1 MIKNIVVVGSGK
13 GGVGKSTVSV
23 NLAVSLAKKNL
34 KIGLLDADIYGPSI
48 PKMLGITEKPEV
60 SKNKKILPY
69 EKYGIKSMSIGNMVP
84 QDGSVIWRGAMA
96 SNAIRQ
102 LVNDVDWDE
111 LDFLILDLPPGT
123 GDIQLS
129 LCQNFSISG
138 AVIVSTP
145 QEISLL
151 DVRKA
156 VNMFKKVK
164 VEILG
169 TIQNMSYLTVD
180 GKKTFIFG
188 KDGVKKESDKLNFKY
203 LGEVPIFQE
212 ISQSCDNGKP
222 ICACNDNDN
231 DVIKIFD
238 KIGEKFLESF
248 SQKEINEVKI
258 ET

>member
-48 PKMLGITEKPEV
+48 PKMLGIKEKPQV

-102 LVNDVDWDE
+102 LVNDVDWNE

-129 LCQNFSISG
+129 LCQSFSISG

-156 VNMFKKVK
+156 VSMFEKVK
-164 VEILG
+164 VDIIG
-169 TIQNMSYLTVD
+169 TIQNMSYFMVN
-180 GKKTFIFG
+180 GKKSFVFG

-203 LGEVPIFQE
+203 LGEVPILEE
-212 ISQSCDNGKP
+212 ISQSCDNGIP
-222 ICACNDNDN
+222 ICLSEDKN
-231 DVIKIFD
+231 ITKIFN
-238 KIGEKFLESF
+238 KITEEFLDSF
-248 SQKEINEVKI
+248 SKKEVSNVKI

>member
-169 TIQNMSYLTVD
+169 TIQNMSYLNVD

-222 ICACNDNDN
+222 ICASSDN

-238 KIGEKFLESF
+238 KICEKFLDSF
-248 SQKEINEVKI
+248 SQKKINEVKI

>member
-1 MIKNIVVVGSGK
+1 MIKNIVVVASGK
-13 GGVGKSTVSV
+13 GGVGKSTMSV
-23 NLAVSLAKKNL
+23 NLAASLAKKKL

-48 PKMLGITEKPEV
+48 PKMLGVKDKPRV

-69 EKYGIKSMSIGNMVP
+69 DKFGIKWMSIGNMVP

-102 LVNDVDWDE
+102 LVNDVEWNE
-111 LDFLILDLPPGT
+111 LDYLIIDLPPGT

-156 VNMFKKVK
+156 INMFKKVN
-164 VEILG
+164 VNIIG
-169 TIQNMSYLTVD
+169 MIQNMSYFESD
-180 GKKTFIFG
+180 SKRNYIFG
-188 KDGVKKESDKLNFKY
+188 KDGVKKESEKLNYKF
-203 LGEVPIFQE
+203 LGEVPILKE
-212 ISQSCDNGKP
+212 ISDACDEGKP
-222 ICACNDNDN
+222 ISYKDAE
-231 DVIKIFD
+231 IFQNVFEEISENFID
-238 KIGEKFLESF
+238 SVSRIRNKSVRVES
-248 SQKEINEVKI
+248 
-258 ET
+258 

>member
-169 TIQNMSYLTVD
+169 TIQNMSYLNVD
-180 GKKTFIFG
+180 RKKTFIFG

-222 ICACNDNDN
+222 ICASNDN

-238 KIGEKFLESF
+238 KICEKFLDSF

>member
-111 LDFLILDLPPGT
+111 LDFLILP
-123 GDIQLS
+123 
-129 LCQNFSISG
+129 
-138 AVIVSTP
+138 
-145 QEISLL
+145 
-151 DVRKA
+151 
-156 VNMFKKVK
+156 
-164 VEILG
+164 
-169 TIQNMSYLTVD
+169 
-180 GKKTFIFG
+180 
-188 KDGVKKESDKLNFKY
+188 
-203 LGEVPIFQE
+203 
-212 ISQSCDNGKP
+212 
-222 ICACNDNDN
+222 
-231 DVIKIFD
+231 
-238 KIGEKFLESF
+238 
-248 SQKEINEVKI
+248 
-258 ET
+258 

>member
-169 TIQNMSYLTVD
+169 TIQNMSYLNVD

-222 ICACNDNDN
+222 ICASNNN

-238 KIGEKFLESF
+238 KICEKFLDSF
-248 SQKEINEVKI
+248 SQKKINEVKI